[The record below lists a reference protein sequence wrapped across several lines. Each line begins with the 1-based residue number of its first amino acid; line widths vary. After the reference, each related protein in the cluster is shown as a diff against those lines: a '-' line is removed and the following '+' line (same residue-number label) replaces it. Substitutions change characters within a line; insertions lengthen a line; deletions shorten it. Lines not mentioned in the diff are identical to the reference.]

1 MTHAASYGRSTF
13 GNVSE
18 LFRSGAL
25 IHRGVGHE
33 NGVRLSYK
41 NVDAEGGLPFL
52 RANHLIDFSDRLRIG
67 AGEASD
73 HGFGFVDLQQQRTED
88 IPVTIDHALTIP
100 PQIAATLQP
109 PVSSEAA
116 RVGNGGVLRYGSRV

>member
-41 NVDAEGGLPFL
+41 NVDDEGGLPFL

-67 AGEASD
+67 TGEAS
-73 HGFGFVDLQQQRTED
+73 HNGFGFVELQQQRNED
-88 IPVTIDHALTIP
+88 IPVTIELELAHPQQKLT
-100 PQIAATLQP
+100 TLQAT
-109 PVSSEAA
+109 VQE
-116 RVGNGGVLRYGSRV
+116 

>member
-1 MTHAASYGRSTF
+1 MTHAAGYGRGAF

-41 NVDAEGGLPFL
+41 NMDAEGGLSFL
-52 RANHLIDFSDRLRIG
+52 GANHLIDFSDRLRIG

-73 HGFGFVDLQQQRTED
+73 HGFGFVEWR
-88 IPVTIDHALTIP
+88 
-100 PQIAATLQP
+100 
-109 PVSSEAA
+109 SEEG
-116 RVGNGGVLRYGSRV
+116 RVGNACVRTCRSGWLRNIEKKNTS

>member
-1 MTHAASYGRSTF
+1 MLDVHYGQEFTIVLFRSLVWQFDGITYIVEPFSFGISKGGIGKESHTRLMTHAASYGRSTF

-41 NVDAEGGLPFL
+41 NVDEIG
-52 RANHLIDFSDRLRIG
+52 RAH
-67 AGEASD
+67 
-73 HGFGFVDLQQQRTED
+73 V
-88 IPVTIDHALTIP
+88 
-100 PQIAATLQP
+100 
-109 PVSSEAA
+109 
-116 RVGNGGVLRYGSRV
+116 